1 MGDGDISAICDAT
14 SKEQLF
20 IPIGLVADLSSAR
33 SRDEILQSFSKWV
46 SVAIKA
52 DRCSI
57 ALPDGDNLVVKALN
71 GDQAIPQGTAVPING
86 SVLGRVFANRTAEVV
101 RDLTEQP
108 FMDCRKLADAGM
120 KCLIDVPLL
129 AGDRCF
135 GTLAVALRQ
144 DKDDLCTETAILTA
158 LAQCIATQLL
168 VIEQMDHL
176 VAMAR
181 TDALTGAGNRHHL
194 YEVSDTAWANW
205 KDHDRP
211 FAFISVDMDHFKQ
224 INDTYGHDAGDQVLR
239 AFVQR
244 LMARSRT
251 ADEVFRMGGEEFGV
265 LVSDVD
271 ITLARRTA
279 ERLCDAVGDTSFV
292 VSDMELAIT
301 ASFGVTEV
309 MTCDQSFD
317 DVLKRADMA
326 LYQAKASGRDQVI
339 SMSQQELAA

>member
-1 MGDGDISAICDAT
+1 MGDGDISATCDAT

-20 IPIGLVADLSSAR
+20 IPIGLVADLWSAR

-101 RDLTEQP
+101 RDLAEQP

-144 DKDDLCTETAILTA
+144 DKDDLCKETAILTA

-181 TDALTGAGNRHHL
+181 TDALTGAGNRHAL
-194 YEVSDTAWANW
+194 YERAAQVWQDWQQNS
-205 KDHDRP
+205 RP
-211 FAFISVDMDHFKQ
+211 FSFLAMDVDHFKQ
-224 INDTYGHDAGDQVLR
+224 INDTYGHDIGDTILCAFVRRVAARSRAGDQII
-239 AFVQR
+239 
-244 LMARSRT
+244 RT
-251 ADEVFRMGGEEFGV
+251 GGEEFG
-265 LVSDVD
+265 LLMHDTD
-271 ITLARRTA
+271 LATA
-279 ERLCDAVGDTSFV
+279 TSRANRLCDAIGDSPFAIKG
-292 VSDMELAIT
+292 MELNIT
-301 ASFGVTEV
+301 ASFGLTQVLSSDAGFEDV
-309 MTCDQSFD
+309 M
-317 DVLKRADMA
+317 KRADMA
-326 LYQAKASGRDQVI
+326 LYEAKAAGRDQVI
-339 SMSQQELAA
+339 SLDQAELAA

>member
-1 MGDGDISAICDAT
+1 MGDGDISVTCDAT

-20 IPIGLVADLSSAR
+20 IPIGLLADLWSAR

-52 DRCSI
+52 DLCSI

-135 GTLAVALRQ
+135 GTLAVALRH

-181 TDALTGAGNRHHL
+181 TDALTGAGNRHAL
-194 YEVSDTAWANW
+194 YERAAQVWQDWQQNS
-205 KDHDRP
+205 RP
-211 FAFISVDMDHFKQ
+211 FSFLAMDVDHFKQ
-224 INDTYGHDAGDQVLR
+224 INDTYGHDIGDTILCAFVRRVAARSRAGDQII
-239 AFVQR
+239 
-244 LMARSRT
+244 RT
-251 ADEVFRMGGEEFGV
+251 GGEEFG
-265 LVSDVD
+265 LLMHDTD
-271 ITLARRTA
+271 LATA
-279 ERLCDAVGDTSFV
+279 TSRANRLCARGPD
-292 VSDMELAIT
+292 
-301 ASFGVTEV
+301 
-309 MTCDQSFD
+309 
-317 DVLKRADMA
+317 
-326 LYQAKASGRDQVI
+326 
-339 SMSQQELAA
+339 

>member
-1 MGDGDISAICDAT
+1 MDDGDISNTCDAT

-57 ALPDGDNLVVKALN
+57 ALPDGDDLVVKALN
-71 GDQAIPQGTAVPING
+71 GDQAIPQGTAVPIKG
-86 SVLGRVFANRTAEVV
+86 SVLGRVFENQKAEVV
-101 RDLTEQP
+101 RDLASQP

-135 GTLAVALRQ
+135 GTLAAALRQ
-144 DKDDLCTETAILTA
+144 DKDDLSKETAILTA

-194 YEVSDTAWANW
+194 YEESNVAWTNW
-205 KDHDRP
+205 KDHGTP
-211 FAFISVDMDHFKQ
+211 FAFISIDMDYFKQ
-224 INDTYGHDAGDQVLR
+224 INDTYGHDVGDQVLC

-244 LMARSRT
+244 IRARSR
-251 ADEVFRMGGEEFGV
+251 ANDRLFRMGGEEFG
-265 LVSDVD
+265 LL
-271 ITLARRTA
+271 ITGISMALAKQSA
-279 ERLCDAVGDTSFV
+279 ERLCNAVGDTPFA
-292 VSDMELAIT
+292 VSNIELMIT

-309 MTCDQSFD
+309 ITSDCSFE
-317 DVLKRADMA
+317 DVLKRADLA
-326 LYQAKASGRDQVI
+326 LYDAKASGRDQVV
-339 SMSQQELAA
+339 SLSKEELAA